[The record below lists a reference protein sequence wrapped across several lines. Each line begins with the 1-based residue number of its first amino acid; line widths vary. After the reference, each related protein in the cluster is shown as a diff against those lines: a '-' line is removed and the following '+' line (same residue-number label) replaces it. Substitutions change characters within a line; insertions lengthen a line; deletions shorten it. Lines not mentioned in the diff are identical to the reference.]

1 MKSLFICVF
10 LFAVSAVFG
19 TIPHAYVTDLGGT
32 SISVINSG
40 NNTVQKI
47 FGFTKPH
54 VIQVTADGTAA
65 YVGDETAQIL
75 KINCLDHTVT
85 SIGTISG
92 HAVAMAILPDA
103 SFLYTANHNN
113 TVSIIDLSND
123 TIVGELTG
131 FGSPQDIAVTPDNA
145 FLYVT
150 NKAVGTITIIS
161 TATNEVVHTI
171 TGLVNPV
178 GITFNIDG
186 SYAYVT
192 DKAHNSVYVIRIS
205 DNTIFDIIY
214 GFNKPGFVAVSP
226 DKAYAYVTNA
236 GNDSVSIVRLSDN
249 FIAQTLLVPLPNSI
263 AVSSDGLFLFVGSD
277 FGDVF
282 KLATLDG
289 SIQTAIPG
297 FQCPSNIAFST
308 NNAPADTVNGWQVKS
323 KSNPLQLYN
332 QISWLEPAGFPI
344 GYRIYRDSLYSE
356 LVASIA
362 GGGVLLYNDMQRQ
375 IGQTYSY
382 YVIADYPNSY
392 SSSIGSVEVTPARVG
407 LPQLR

>member
-10 LFAVSAVFG
+10 LFAVSTVFG
-19 TIPHAYVTDLGGT
+19 TIPHAYVTDREGT
-32 SISVINSG
+32 TITIIDSDS
-40 NNTVQKI
+40 NTVQKI

-75 KINCLDHTVT
+75 KINCLNHTVT
-85 SIGTISG
+85 SIGNISG
-92 HAVAMAILPDA
+92 HAVSMAILQDG
-103 SFLYTANHNN
+103 SFLYTANHDN

-131 FGSPQDIAVTPDNA
+131 FGGPQDIAVTPDNA
-145 FLYVT
+145 FVYVT
-150 NKAVGTITIIS
+150 NKAFGTISIIS
-161 TATNEVVHTI
+161 TATNAVVNTI

-186 SYAYVT
+186 TYAYVT
-192 DKAHNSVYVIRIS
+192 DKVHNSIYVIRTS

-214 GFNKPGFVAVSP
+214 GFNKPSFVAVSP
-226 DKAYAYVTNA
+226 DKTYAYVTNA
-236 GNDSVSIVRLSDN
+236 GNDSVSIIRLSDN
-249 FIAQTLLVPLPNSI
+249 FIVQTILVPLPNSI

-289 SIQTAIPG
+289 SIQVVIPG
-297 FQCPSNIAFST
+297 FQCPSNISFST
-308 NNAPADTVNGWQVKS
+308 NNAPADTVNGWRV
-323 KSNPLQLYN
+323 KSNPLQPYN
-332 QISWLEPAGFPI
+332 QISWLEPAGFPS
-344 GYRIYRDSLYSE
+344 GYRIYRDSLYTE
-356 LVASIA
+356 LLASIV
-362 GGGVLLYNDMQRQ
+362 GGGVLLYNDMQLQ

-392 SSSIGSVEVTPARVG
+392 SSTIGSVQVTPARVG
-407 LPQLR
+407 LPQS